1 MQITGKSFVA
11 EGYLVYNINIDDGF
25 TLKGVIT
32 HSSSNKSV
40 SYYGNFYSKL
50 LRGLYIDNNLYT
62 VSEDYV
68 KVNRLEDLQEISQLK
83 IKEDE

>member
-1 MQITGKSFVA
+1 MHMQITGKSFVA

-62 VSEDYV
+62 VSETAI
-68 KVNRLEDLQEISQLK
+68 KVNNLDTLDLIDEIN
-83 IKEDE
+83 IK

>member
-62 VSEDYV
+62 VSETAI
-68 KVNRLEDLQEISQLK
+68 KVNNLDTLDLIDEIN
-83 IKEDE
+83 IK

>member
-62 VSEDYV
+62 VSETAI
-68 KVNRLEDLQEISQLK
+68 KVNDLDTLDLIDEIN
-83 IKEDE
+83 IK